1 MKISRSKTVSAVSAT
16 STLAAVRPQTAGA
29 MITLVALASLTML
42 LPALATAQALPERIS
57 KTKVI
62 KIAVNAIY
70 PPMEFKDPETSKLT
84 GFDIDLG
91 NALAKELGVTL
102 DWQESAFEQLMPS
115 LTTGRVD
122 MILSGLSDR
131 PARRES
137 FDFVDYLNSG
147 VQFYVLASRTDIGA
161 PLDLCGKTVG
171 TSRSTSFPAEIK
183 TWSDA
188 NCVAAGK
195 PPITVEG
202 TSDNAAARA
211 QLKQARFEGGAQGSE
226 TVPYVMSQEPKVY
239 KAVGG
244 PFGGV
249 QQGIAFTKADK
260 ELRDAVLAAFKKLL
274 ANGTY
279 AAIIAK
285 WNLQSS
291 AVKQAAVNG
300 TPSP

>member
-1 MKISRSKTVSAVSAT
+1 MAHLRRS
-16 STLAAVRPQTAGA
+16 L
-29 MITLVALASLTML
+29 LVALAAFA
-42 LPALATAQALPERIS
+42 PALVCAQALPERIA

-70 PPMEFKDPETSKLT
+70 PPMEFKDPDTAKLV
-84 GFDIDLG
+84 GFDVDLG

-102 DWQESAFEQLMPS
+102 EWQESAFEQLLPS
-115 LTTGRVD
+115 LATGRVD

-131 PARRES
+131 PARREAA
-137 FDFVDYLNSG
+137 DFIDYLNSG
-147 VQFYVLASRTDIGA
+147 VQFYVLAARADVAKPI
-161 PLDLCGKTVG
+161 DLCGKTVA

-188 NCVAAGK
+188 HCVAAGK

-211 QLKQARFEGGAQGSE
+211 QLKQGRFEGGAQGSE
-226 TVPYVMSQEPKVY
+226 TVPWVMSQEPNVY
-239 KAVGG
+239 KAIGT
-244 PFGGV
+244 PFGGL
-249 QQGIAFTKADK
+249 QQGIAFTKADTQ
-260 ELRDAVLAAFKKLL
+260 LRDAVLAAFKKLH

-291 AVKQAAVNG
+291 AIKQVAVNG
-300 TPSP
+300 VP

>member
-1 MKISRSKTVSAVSAT
+1 MKHLRRFS
-16 STLAAVRPQTAGA
+16 
-29 MITLVALASLTML
+29 LVALTALA
-42 LPALATAQALPERIS
+42 PALVAAQALPERIA

-70 PPMEFKDPETSKLT
+70 PPMEFKDPETAKLI
-84 GFDIDLG
+84 GFDVDLG

-102 DWQESAFEQLMPS
+102 EWQESAFEQLLPS
-115 LTTGRVD
+115 LATGRVD

-131 PARRES
+131 PARRETA
-137 FDFVDYLNSG
+137 DFIDYLNSG
-147 VQFYVLASRTDIGA
+147 VQFYVLASNADVNKPI
-161 PLDLCGKTVG
+161 DLCGKTVA
-171 TSRSTSFPAEIK
+171 TSRTTSFPAEIA

-211 QLKQARFEGGAQGSE
+211 QLKQGRFVGGAQGSE
-226 TVPYVMSQEPKVY
+226 TVPYVMTQEPNVY
-239 KAVGG
+239 KAIGT
-244 PFGGV
+244 PFGGL
-249 QQGIAFTKADK
+249 QQGIAFTKADPQFR
-260 ELRDAVLAAFKKLL
+260 EAVLVALKKLV
-274 ANGTY
+274 ANGGY

-291 AVKQAAVNG
+291 AVKQVAVNG
-300 TPSP
+300 TLSP

>member
-1 MKISRSKTVSAVSAT
+1 MHLIHRLALYPVLALTV
-16 STLAAVRPQTAGA
+16 LAPA
-29 MITLVALASLTML
+29 LVA
-42 LPALATAQALPERIS
+42 AQALPERIA

-70 PPMEFKDPETSKLT
+70 PPMEFKDPDTGKLV
-84 GFDIDLG
+84 GFDVDLG

-102 DWQESAFEQLMPS
+102 EWQESAFEQLLPS
-115 LTTGRVD
+115 LATGRVD

-131 PARRES
+131 PARREAS
-137 FDFVDYLNSG
+137 DFINYLNSG
-147 VQFYVLASRTDIGA
+147 VQFYVLASRADVKA
-161 PLDLCGKTVG
+161 PIDLCGKTVG

-183 TWSDA
+183 TWSDT

-211 QLKQARFEGGAQGSE
+211 QLKQGRFEGGAQGSE
-226 TVPYVMSQEPKVY
+226 TVPYVMTQEPNIY
-239 KAVGG
+239 KAIGT
-244 PFGGV
+244 PFGGL
-249 QQGIAFTKADK
+249 QQGIAFTKADTQ
-260 ELRDAVLAAFKKLL
+260 LRDAVMVAFKKLL

-279 AAIIAK
+279 ASIIAK

-291 AVKQAAVNG
+291 AVKQAGING
-300 TPSP
+300 VVVP

>member
-1 MKISRSKTVSAVSAT
+1 MNHLR
-16 STLAAVRPQTAGA
+16 RY
-29 MITLVALASLTML
+29 TLVALAALA
-42 LPALATAQALPERIS
+42 PALVAAQALPERIA

-70 PPMEFKDPETSKLT
+70 PPMEFKDPETAKLV
-84 GFDIDLG
+84 GFDVDLG

-102 DWQESAFEQLMPS
+102 EWQESAFEQLLPS
-115 LTTGRVD
+115 LATGRVD

-131 PARRES
+131 PARREAS
-137 FDFVDYLNSG
+137 DFIDYLNSG
-147 VQFYVLASRTDIGA
+147 VQFYVLASRADVSK
-161 PLDLCGKTVG
+161 PVDLCGKTVG

-211 QLKQARFEGGAQGSE
+211 QLKQGRFEGGAQGSE
-226 TVPYVMSQEPKVY
+226 TVPYVMSQEAGVY
-239 KAVGG
+239 KAIGT
-244 PFGGV
+244 PFGGL
-249 QQGIAFTKADK
+249 QQGIAFTKADTQ
-260 ELRDAVLAAFKKLL
+260 LRDAVLVAFKKLL

-279 AAIIAK
+279 GAIIAK